1 MKDFFYESD
10 GQVEELL
17 TLNGCRNGTT
27 YVICDILSL
36 ISDKNRIRLLELG
49 FIKGKKVKVIT
60 KSLLKKTLLIEIS
73 GYTLSLR
80 KDIADLVVVKQ

>member
-1 MKDFFYESD
+1 MEDFFYERD
-10 GQVEELL
+10 GQVEEVL
-17 TLNGCRNGTT
+17 TLNGCRTGTT